1 MVAEG
6 VSSEAASEKVS
17 SRWEGPL
24 GAYDPSFWKQPPWAS
39 VGFARLVFLLFG
51 ALLVRFPRFLSRPL
65 TPAVAQVSLS
75 SVLCSHLSSL
85 LVLSMH
91 MASATVYMYMFC
103 NPCINYLLLCN
114 TSHQNV
120 VPSNN
125 NYFLAYSFWGSG
137 IRERRSWDLF
147 PEVKSAHHMP
157 RGRTHTAGGWRPEF
171 LVCGPL
177 LRLPE
182 YSCDMVVSFSQSEG
196 ARPSRGVLYD
206 RSLASMHRPFFRVAG
221 VTQTS
226 LAVTW
231 VGRMHGPI
239 A

>member
-1 MVAEG
+1 MES

-24 GAYDPSFWKQPPWAS
+24 EVSDPSFWKQPPWAS

-51 ALLVRFPRFLSRPL
+51 APLVRLPRFLSRPL

-75 SVLCSHLSSL
+75 PVLCSHFSSL

-91 MASATVYMYMFC
+91 VASATVYVYIFY
-103 NPCINYLLLCN
+103 NPCINYLLPCN
-114 TSHQNV
+114 KSHQNV

-137 IRERRSWDLF
+137 IWERRSWVLVARVF
-147 PEVKSAHHMP
+147 PEVESAHHMP

-182 YSCDMVVSFSQSEG
+182 HSRDMVVSFSPSEG

-206 RSLASMHRPFFRVAG
+206 
-221 VTQTS
+221 
-226 LAVTW
+226 
-231 VGRMHGPI
+231 
-239 A
+239 